1 MDDKEIMARITDLI
15 GTEHELRGQLQRGEL
30 SSEQERERLRSA
42 EEALD
47 QCWDLLRQRRARRQ
61 YGENPDGAE
70 SRPVPEVEGY
80 QQLCPRGGPGYKEA
94 NPLGRLRRSI
104 VRIARFA
111 KGDGVAYGVVEGDDG
126 QPQRIAELF
135 GHPFGVDPA
144 GVRFTGNGYPLAEV
158 RLLAPVLPSKVVA
171 VGNNYAEHVKEM
183 GHGQLPGEPVLFLK
197 PSTSVTGPGDR
208 IAYPVK
214 STDRVDYEGELAV
227 VIGRLCR
234 DVPRERAADVI
245 FGYTCANDV
254 TARDLQSRDGQ
265 WTRAKGFDTVC
276 PLGPWMETGTDPA
289 DLGIT
294 TAVNGSVRQHARTSE
309 LLWNVP
315 ALIEYVTSVMTLLPG
330 DVLLTGTPE
339 GVGPLTDGDEVSV
352 TIESIGTLT
361 NRVVIRD

>member
-1 MDDKEIMARITDLI
+1 
-15 GTEHELRGQLQRGEL
+15 
-30 SSEQERERLRSA
+30 
-42 EEALD
+42 
-47 QCWDLLRQRRARRQ
+47 
-61 YGENPDGAE
+61 
-70 SRPVPEVEGY
+70 
-80 QQLCPRGGPGYKEA
+80 
-94 NPLGRLRRSI
+94 

-111 KGDGVAYGVVEGDDG
+111 KGEGVAYGVVEGEDG
-126 QPQRIAELF
+126 QPQTIAELY

-144 GVRFTGNGYPLAEV
+144 GVRLTGSRYPLAEV
-158 RLLAPVLPSKVVA
+158 RLLAPVLPSKVLA
-171 VGNNYAEHVKEM
+171 VGKNYAEHVKEM
-183 GHGQLPGEPVLFLK
+183 GGSELPEEPVLFLK

-214 STDRVDYEGELAV
+214 ITDRVDYEGELAV
-227 VIGRLCR
+227 IIGRLCR
-234 DVPRERAADVI
+234 DVPKERAVDVI

-265 WTRAKGFDTVC
+265 WTRAKGFDTFC

-294 TAVNGSVRQHARTSE
+294 TTVNGAVKQHARTSE
-309 LLWNVP
+309 LLWDVP
-315 ALIEYVTSVMTLLPG
+315 SLVAYVSSVMTLLPG